1 MASLPT
7 LLLFCDYLES
17 RLHTSSLA
25 LLRRM
30 LTDFFAGNEHTL
42 QDFMRLGASV
52 VSVMPVERKGLRH
65 QAEADRLLTEQKK
78 EDNVLERPPNQ
89 RDTSEQ
95 LWTQV
100 DTQRSQPPHP
110 CVFHYLAARVATKN
124 ILWLRDLFHE
134 FCIGEDTLMREFV
147 RRGDEPIT
155 VVPVDVQALRMAPLP
170 PPPLMASTAVSSDAT
185 ARTGTAT
192 LSEMSPLPTLSPQNK
207 RPKRSE
213 REKQTEVEAA
223 ADGRT
228 RKKTR
233 RASVVAREQ
242 EAELAL
248 NAGTTL
254 SEIQASPDEMR
265 MVIVCAVKRLEEKEP
280 WKYAFKTASL
290 VMPFSRAKYPVLVTL
305 LLEFWKANARA
316 VWERKFWSPL
326 SRSRNFEPHTQR
338 RCRQSRAQNFFEKN
352 VIYPVYEELGAAFF
366 VKMDRRA
373 ELYSGWYYLDQAV
386 DLFTLAQRCGLPK
399 CLQYI
404 ESEAS
409 KRFPVAP
416 GSGRNFYL
424 RVNGKSRSMW
434 SSSEALKPVLD
445 EIVAITAED

>member
-134 FCIGEDTLMREFV
+134 PCV
-147 RRGDEPIT
+147 WPHCPRR
-155 VVPVDVQALRMAPLP
+155 
-170 PPPLMASTAVSSDAT
+170 
-185 ARTGTAT
+185 
-192 LSEMSPLPTLSPQNK
+192 
-207 RPKRSE
+207 
-213 REKQTEVEAA
+213 
-223 ADGRT
+223 
-228 RKKTR
+228 
-233 RASVVAREQ
+233 
-242 EAELAL
+242 
-248 NAGTTL
+248 
-254 SEIQASPDEMR
+254 
-265 MVIVCAVKRLEEKEP
+265 
-280 WKYAFKTASL
+280 
-290 VMPFSRAKYPVLVTL
+290 
-305 LLEFWKANARA
+305 
-316 VWERKFWSPL
+316 
-326 SRSRNFEPHTQR
+326 H
-338 RCRQSRAQNFFEKN
+338 
-352 VIYPVYEELGAAFF
+352 
-366 VKMDRRA
+366 
-373 ELYSGWYYLDQAV
+373 
-386 DLFTLAQRCGLPK
+386 
-399 CLQYI
+399 
-404 ESEAS
+404 
-409 KRFPVAP
+409 
-416 GSGRNFYL
+416 
-424 RVNGKSRSMW
+424 
-434 SSSEALKPVLD
+434 
-445 EIVAITAED
+445 